1 MNMKA
6 RFFHYLFCALAASLL
21 TTSCDE
27 HEQEDLSWHS
37 WQPGMVYCANGEV
50 TDFDK
55 CMADGNTP
63 EAVIFYIDDTGEI
76 PGKAYAVSLHD
87 NWQEAFSDPDTIYVA
102 QGTSA
107 DITAYDGEENTTA
120 LRYGK
125 IESPMATAVSD
136 KYFIPSVGEMFK
148 LYMARYLVNFTLQR
162 CGGDILPIDADGC
175 WYWTSTECEG
185 AKTDRAWRF
194 SLYSGRF
201 ESTDKH
207 TPLPVR
213 PIMMIRL
220 NRGEQQ

>member
-1 MNMKA
+1 MK
-6 RFFHYLFCALAASLL
+6 RSICYYLFCAMAVSMLI
-21 TTSCDE
+21 TSCDE
-27 HEQEDLSWHS
+27 HELEDLSWHS
-37 WQPGMVYCANGEV
+37 WQPGMVYCTNGEV

-148 LYMARYLVNFTLQR
+148 LYMARHLVNFTIQQ
-162 CGGDILPIDADGC
+162 CGGDILPIDAEGC

-220 NRGEQQ
+220 NKGEQQ

>member
-1 MNMKA
+1 
-6 RFFHYLFCALAASLL
+6 
-21 TTSCDE
+21 
-27 HEQEDLSWHS
+27 
-37 WQPGMVYCANGEV
+37 MVYCANGEV

-63 EAVIFYIDDTGEI
+63 EAVIFYIDDTDEI
-76 PGKAYAVSLHD
+76 PGKAYAVSLRD
-87 NWQEAFSDPDTIYVA
+87 NWPEAFSDPDTIYAA

-125 IESPMATAVSD
+125 IESPMTTSVSD

-148 LYMARYLVNFTLQR
+148 LYMARHLVNFTILQ
-162 CGGDILPIDADGC
+162 CGGDILPIDAEGC

-185 AKTDRAWRF
+185 AKADRAWRF

>member
-1 MNMKA
+1 MKA
-6 RFFHYLFCALAASLL
+6 RIYNYLFCVMAASILI
-21 TTSCDE
+21 TSCDE

-63 EAVIFYIDDTGEI
+63 KAVIFYIDDTGEI

-136 KYFIPSVGEMFK
+136 KYFIPLWERCSSSIWPGTLSISPFSSVGVTFSPSMRRVAGTGRVPSVRVPRQTGHGVSAFIPGVLK
-148 LYMARYLVNFTLQR
+148 AL
-162 CGGDILPIDADGC
+162 
-175 WYWTSTECEG
+175 TSTPRCP
-185 AKTDRAWRF
+185 
-194 SLYSGRF
+194 SVPS
-201 ESTDKH
+201 
-207 TPLPVR
+207 
-213 PIMMIRL
+213 
-220 NRGEQQ
+220 

>member
-1 MNMKA
+1 MLHNGYNRKVRGRMKDYLLKHYA
-6 RFFHYLFCALAASLL
+6 RTY
-21 TTSCDE
+21 E
-27 HEQEDLSWHS
+27 
-37 WQPGMVYCANGEV
+37 N
-50 TDFDK
+50 FDK

-63 EAVIFYIDDTGEI
+63 EAVIFYIDDTDEI
-76 PGKAYAVSLHD
+76 PGKAYAVSLHN
-87 NWQEAFSDPDTIYVA
+87 NWPEAFSDPDTIYVA

-125 IESPMATAVSD
+125 VESPMATVLGD

-148 LYMARYLVNFTLQR
+148 LYMARHLVNFTIQQ
-162 CGGDILPIDADGC
+162 CGGDILPIDAEGC

-185 AKTDRAWRF
+185 AKADRAWRF

>member
-1 MNMKA
+1 M
-6 RFFHYLFCALAASLL
+6 LI
-21 TTSCDE
+21 TSCDE
-27 HEQEDLSWHS
+27 HELEDLSWHS
-37 WQPGMVYCANGEV
+37 WQPGMVYCTNGDV
-50 TDFDK
+50 TTFDK

-63 EAVIFYIDDTGEI
+63 EAVVFYIDADDEI

-107 DITAYDGEENTTA
+107 DITAYDGEDNTTA

-148 LYMARYLVNFTLQR
+148 LYMARHLVNFTIQQ
-162 CGGDILPIDADGC
+162 CGGDILPINAEGC
-175 WYWTSTECEG
+175 WYWTSTECES

-213 PIMMIRL
+213 PIMTIRL
-220 NRGEQQ
+220 NKGEQQ

>member
-1 MNMKA
+1 MKA
-6 RFFHYLFCALAASLL
+6 RIYNYLFCAIAASMLIS
-21 TTSCDE
+21 SCDE
-27 HEQEDLSWHS
+27 HELEDLSWHS
-37 WQPGMVYCANGEV
+37 WQPGMVYCTNGEV

-55 CMADGNTP
+55 CMAEGNTP
-63 EAVIFYIDDTGEI
+63 EAVIFYIDTADEI

-136 KYFIPSVGEMFK
+136 KFFIPSVGEMFK
-148 LYMARYLVNFTLQR
+148 LYMARYLVNFTLQQ
-162 CGGDILPIDADGC
+162 CGGDILPIDAEGC

-207 TPLPVR
+207 TSLPVR

-220 NRGEQQ
+220 NKGEQQ

>member
-1 MNMKA
+1 MKA
-6 RFFHYLFCALAASLL
+6 RIYKYLFCTVVASMFI
-21 TTSCDE
+21 TSCDE
-27 HEQEDLSWHS
+27 HELEDLSWHS
-37 WQPGMVYCANGEV
+37 WQPGMVYCTNGEV

-63 EAVIFYIDDTGEI
+63 EAVIFYIDTADEI

-148 LYMARYLVNFTLQR
+148 LYMARHLVNFTIQQ
-162 CGGDILPIDADGC
+162 CGGDILPIDAEGC

-220 NRGEQQ
+220 NKGEQQ